1 MALDFTELYQV
12 LERLGRQELGSEAPS
27 RSDLV
32 RIASELERN
41 EENTR
46 AGARTAIAK
55 LAAGQTLEDLGVVR
69 SVPSARQE
77 RSAPVAREGED
88 LLGEF
93 LSQARRREL
102 SGPAG
107 MSTQEIFSSLRGM
120 QKQDAAG
127 TRLAGL
133 ANAIRSAFT
142 KDTTRSKY
150 ERKEPEAPEMTPKDK
165 LKLEDIQRA
174 LKNLAANKQ
183 KIIEGDLDA
192 AETYRKMLGDLLAKA
207 QAATQLEA
215 TTSGRR
221 SAAQMEAKKG
231 ALEQANKAIRDLG
244 FGELTDPKT
253 DRYRGKNDAERVEI
267 ATTKK
272 YRPSATAE
280 LILTSDDPESVKK
293 AIFDR
298 IDASSGNKSGD
309 LTDDTR
315 LKEAIEAEVAL
326 GRTDPGMMYAGSDSA
341 DRVKAAL
348 QDAVLAPETVVVY
361 APKYEKVTT
370 DSGEVEDQ
378 IVGYQTLEVESKADL
393 DSTLRA
399 AGEGARIG
407 LTREAADSI
416 SANLFNPHKML
427 KSGEFV
433 LTAVADT
440 YAVLGA
446 EDEVE
451 ALRTLTEGLGA
462 DPKDSLKDQIRSI
475 AGIDPATMA
484 ERLAAI
490 ETERADL
497 FKEVPTVPRPV
508 TKQTLQQ
515 EIARRQ
521 QEFGREKGVVLP
533 DHFYRQTYRQAA
545 KEGRKSDMV
554 PFAPAAPISD
564 PTRDALMQ
572 KLRERAAERRRSVED
587 MSSEEEAEEGTQ

>member
-221 SAAQMEAKKG
+221 SAAQMKAAEG
-231 ALEQANKAIRDLG
+231 DLERATMMLGEFGYGDASAPESNKFAGL
-244 FGELTDPKT
+244 
-253 DRYRGKNDAERVEI
+253 NDQERV
-267 ATTKK
+267 TKAGS
-272 YRPSATAE
+272 RNFDAALTAE
-280 LILTSDDPESVKK
+280 LIRSAADPKAMRDSLEIAMSERFGYDGAGKNKVDERLAQIDDNLALAQLRPDLAVATAGTRGTQVKRALQSAVIRPDAVVVLVPELDEKSNSTGEYREESFTDI
-293 AIFDR
+293 ADFDR
-298 IDASSGNKSGD
+298 LMSQ
-309 LTDDTR
+309 
-315 LKEAIEAEVAL
+315 
-326 GRTDPGMMYAGSDSA
+326 P
-341 DRVKAAL
+341 
-348 QDAVLAPETVVVY
+348 
-361 APKYEKVTT
+361 
-370 DSGEVEDQ
+370 
-378 IVGYQTLEVESKADL
+378 
-393 DSTLRA
+393 
-399 AGEGARIG
+399 GARVG
-407 LTREAADSI
+407 LTREANDALA
-416 SANLFNPHKML
+416 ANYDPTQLVTGTTE
-427 KSGEFV
+427 S
-433 LTAVADT
+433 
-440 YAVLGA
+440 VLGA
-446 EDEVE
+446 AANTYDVFGSEDDVE
-451 ALRTLTEGLGA
+451 NLRTLTEGLGA
-462 DPKDSLKDQIRSI
+462 DPKDSLKDQVLSI

-572 KLRERAAERRRSVED
+572 KLRERAAERRRFVED